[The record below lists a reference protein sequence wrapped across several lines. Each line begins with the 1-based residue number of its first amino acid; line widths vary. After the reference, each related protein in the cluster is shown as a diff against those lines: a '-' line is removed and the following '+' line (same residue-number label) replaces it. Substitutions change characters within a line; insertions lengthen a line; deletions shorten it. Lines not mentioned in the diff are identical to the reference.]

1 MFHMITVKTF
11 YIILFFVLPFVTSFP
26 SLPLGRMTTKAL
38 SFSTHKEFTTF
49 HGMLCNPMS
58 ANRCIKAFNGT
69 ILFMPSN
76 YKEKGIATYH
86 TTNLNL
92 VTYYLLVL
100 WSLTGLSTL
109 LRMTHF
115 IETKE
120 DLKNGLI
127 SPEITE
133 DIVTYINQESGSDQG
148 NQLTVIRRYAF
159 YFRLCGVR
167 VKMFHLQSSD
177 KADKLHLVE
186 IYEPITFSQ
195 LVSTILIALA
205 AIVVSYFVSSTF
217 LFKTIG

>member
-1 MFHMITVKTF
+1 MFHMRTVKTF
-11 YIILFFVLPFVTSFP
+11 YIILFFVLPFVASFP
-26 SLPLGRMTTKAL
+26 SLPLGRMTKAL
-38 SFSTHKEFTTF
+38 SSTHKMFTNF

-76 YKEKGIATYH
+76 YKEKGIANYH

-109 LRMTHF
+109 LRMTDF

-120 DLKNGLI
+120 DLKNGLV
-127 SPEITE
+127 SPEITK
-133 DIVTYINQESGSDQG
+133 DIVTYINQESGSER
-148 NQLTVIRRYAF
+148 LTVIRRYAF